1 MVDAYN
7 CYQKG
12 SKCSCGPWGMNS
24 SISNHR
30 EIIKMCCLCI
40 DADDARVTT
49 AETITAVKDGK
60 EGLDYFLLFNLFHSF
75 LPNCTSLCEST
86 GVCSNCTSP
95 AALMILIVTIQSVC
109 ALLATIIQP
118 PSSPSSSP
126 SLVSP
131 KADDSR

>member
-1 MVDAYN
+1 
-7 CYQKG
+7 
-12 SKCSCGPWGMNS
+12 MNS

-95 AALMILIVTIQSVC
+95 AALMILIVTIQKCVC
-109 ALLATIIQP
+109 LARNYYSAAVFSFFFSFPRLT
-118 PSSPSSSP
+118 
-126 SLVSP
+126 
-131 KADDSR
+131 